1 MSAVIMY
8 IPMSNRRPARSQ
20 IFVTLLVM
28 SLLFAQAL
36 GLVHAIAHAN
46 WQGSS
51 VHSLVN
57 EALFDEPREATVAHH
72 ADDGSDHVSAHGAEH
87 HHSCEAYDGATL
99 AAMMHFDFPA
109 LPLLPP
115 IRVLAL
121 WQAFASWDAPVNCP
135 FLSRAPPR

>member
-1 MSAVIMY
+1 MY
-8 IPMSNRRPARSQ
+8 IPMSNQRPARSQ
-20 IFVTLLVM
+20 IVVTLLVM

-46 WQGSS
+46 WQGST
-51 VHSLVN
+51 VHSLIN
-57 EALFDEPREATVAHH
+57 EALFDEGRAAAVLQPAA
-72 ADDGSDHVSAHGAEH
+72 DGSQHDHANAHGGDR
-87 HHSCEAYDGATL
+87 HHSCEAFDGATL
-99 AAMMHFDFPA
+99 AAMMHFSFPS

-115 IRVLAL
+115 VRVLAL

>member
-1 MSAVIMY
+1 MY
-8 IPMSNRRPARSQ
+8 IPMSNQRPVRRQ
-20 IFVTLLVM
+20 IVVTLLVM

-46 WQGSS
+46 WQGSG
-51 VHSLVN
+51 VHSLVD
-57 EALFDEPREATVAHH
+57 EALFDEARPAATAHGVDGGEH
-72 ADDGSDHVSAHGAEH
+72 ASAHDGAH

-99 AAMMHFDFPA
+99 AAMMHFDFPS

-115 IRVLAL
+115 MRVLAL

>member
-1 MSAVIMY
+1 MY
-8 IPMSNRRPARSQ
+8 IPMSNQRPVRTQ

-51 VHSLVN
+51 VHSLVD
-57 EALFDEPREATVAHH
+57 EALFDEARASPAAHH
-72 ADDGSDHVSAHGAEH
+72 DVDGMDRADLASAHGGAH

-99 AAMMHFDFPA
+99 AAVMHFDFPS
-109 LPLLPP
+109 LSLLPP
-115 IRVLAL
+115 VRVLAL

>member
-1 MSAVIMY
+1 MY
-8 IPMSNRRPARSQ
+8 IPMSNQRRARTQ
-20 IFVTLLVM
+20 FFIALLVM

-51 VHSLVN
+51 VHSQIN
-57 EALFDEPREATVAHH
+57 EALFDEGHPAAVAHH
-72 ADDGSDHVSAHGAEH
+72 ADDGSDHASAHGGR

-109 LPLLPP
+109 MPLLPP
-115 IRVLAL
+115 MRVLAL

>member
-1 MSAVIMY
+1 
-8 IPMSNRRPARSQ
+8 MSNQRCAREH
-20 IFVTLLVM
+20 IVITLLVV

-51 VHSLVN
+51 VHSLID
-57 EALFDEPREATVAHH
+57 EALFDAGRPAAVAPH
-72 ADDGSDHVSAHGAEH
+72 AADGSDHASAHDH
-87 HHSCEAYDGATL
+87 DRHHSCEAYDGATL

-109 LPLLPP
+109 LPVLPP
-115 IRVLAL
+115 LRVLAL
-121 WQAFASWDAPVNCP
+121 WQAYASWDAPVNCP